1 MTALR
6 RCIVD
11 ATGAMALGAAS
22 LHTGRGAW
30 ASGYIRVSCGVS
42 GVRLMAIVVMLS
54 LWGMELA
61 EMVLG
66 PAAKT
71 IAATDQAQVPIPSLR

>member
-1 MTALR
+1 
-6 RCIVD
+6 
-11 ATGAMALGAAS
+11 
-22 LHTGRGAW
+22 
-30 ASGYIRVSCGVS
+30 
-42 GVRLMAIVVMLS
+42 MAIVVMLS

-66 PAAKT
+66 PAAET